1 MGGMAAYTVVL
12 DAECPLSDCRHRPDL
27 SAGGHEAVSRQM
39 ERQHRGGSRQ
49 EPGGEAAGAGGQDTG
64 PIREAMRRAIPDCI
78 IGHFDHITDKLRLP
92 DPDDRHVLAAAIVGH
107 ADAIVTFNL
116 KDFPTDY
123 VRQFGIEVLHPDDF
137 VMNQVDLNQVAC
149 LAAIKAMRAGWNSPA
164 YTAMQLVELYSSRPD
179 PDEHDFLRSA
189 IKLI

>member
-1 MGGMAAYTVVL
+1 MAGTATYTVVL
-12 DAECPLSDCRHRPDL
+12 GANVLYPIAVIDLIVSLAETNLFHARWSD
-27 SAGGHEAVSRQM
+27 SIEA
-39 ERQHRGGSRQ
+39 
-49 EPGGEAAGAGGQDTG
+49 EAARNLAEKRPELADKIPGRFA
-64 PIREAMRRAIPDCI
+64 AMRRAIPDCI
-78 IGHFDHITDKLRLP
+78 IGHFDHLIDKLRLP
-92 DPDDRHVLAAAIVGH
+92 EPDDRHVLAAAIVGH

-149 LAAIKAMRAGWNSPA
+149 LAAIKAMRAGWYSLA
-164 YTAMQLVELYSSRPD
+164 YPAMQLVEFYARIGLTQTS
-179 PDEHDFLRSA
+179 DFLRSA

>member
-1 MGGMAAYTVVL
+1 MAGTATYTVVL
-12 DAECPLSDCRHRPDL
+12 GANVLYPIAVIDLIVSLAETNLFHARWSDSIEAEATRNLAEKRPELADKI
-27 SAGGHEAVSRQM
+27 
-39 ERQHRGGSRQ
+39 
-49 EPGGEAAGAGGQDTG
+49 PGRFA
-64 PIREAMRRAIPDCI
+64 AMRRAIPDCI
-78 IGHFDHITDKLRLP
+78 IGHFDHLIDKLRLP

-164 YTAMQLVELYSSRPD
+164 YTAMQLVEFYARIGLTQTS
-179 PDEHDFLRSA
+179 DFLRSA